1 MNVRAPVEEF
11 ILNLEASAPPFK
23 DQVTALLAENVWTLG
38 EFSLIDLELVEEPD
52 PPDGPVMV
60 TSLSS
65 FCIFTERVWSEVL
78 PAESVALTFTS

>member
-1 MNVRAPVEEF
+1 M
-11 ILNLEASAPPFK
+11 NLEASAPPFN
-23 DQVTALLAENVWTLG
+23 DQVTVLLAEKVWTVV

-65 FCIFTERVWSEVL
+65 FSIFTVRVWSEVL